1 MHAHGKRAGW
11 WNLVWNPFM
20 AFVKTY
26 IFRLGFLDGFYGYVI
41 ARQSAYQTFLK
52 YAKLRML
59 QKQ

>member
-1 MHAHGKRAGW
+1 
-11 WNLVWNPFM
+11 M

-41 ARQSAYQTFLK
+41 ARQSAYQTFQK